1 MFKKF
6 SLILVALVALTLT
19 AQGRIVLD
27 TEGNKIEIADEI
39 TYAMPNASPML
50 QIAVMLGNEDK
61 VIYGG
66 TRLDPLMKKIFPK
79 VRTSGNKSGMLGD
92 SVETI
97 ISLKPQV
104 VFGPT
109 NYLLREEGV
118 RQVRA
123 AGIPVVNTVKFL
135 SIASVE
141 EIKQSVTLIGA
152 IFGGESIKRAKEF
165 NEYLDGNI
173 AFVQA
178 RTNKLAKNQR
188 KRVLD
193 LGFRSGNFSAN
204 SPASMSAAYIE
215 SSGAINV
222 TSEAGK
228 DFKVSGYIN
237 EEQVIIFDPDIIITG
252 SREGL
257 NKIMSNPAFK
267 SLKAVKNKQVFIIP
281 SGLHIWSA
289 RSAETALCPLWL
301 AKVVYP
307 ELFADLNLE
316 QKTREFY
323 KRFYNYDLNDKELD
337 DILNPKEKGRW

>member
-1 MFKKF
+1 MKKIL
-6 SLILVALVALTLT
+6 LILLAFALTMQ
-19 AQGRIVLD
+19 AKIVLD
-27 TEGNKIEIADEI
+27 TEGNKIEIPDEI

-79 VRTSGNKSGMLGD
+79 VRTNDNVSGMLGS

-97 ISLKPQV
+97 IAAKPQV

-118 RQVRA
+118 RQVQA

-135 SIASVE
+135 SIASVA

-165 NEYLDGNI
+165 NDYLDGNI

-178 RTNKLAKNQR
+178 RTNKLAKSER

-222 TSEAGK
+222 TSEAGR

-237 EEQVIIFDPDIIITG
+237 EEQVIIFDPDVIITG
-252 SREGL
+252 SREGQQ
-257 NKIMSNPAFK
+257 KILKNPAFQ

-281 SGLHIWSA
+281 SGLHIWTA

-301 AKVVYP
+301 AKILYP
-307 ELFADLNLE
+307 ELFKDLSVE

-323 KRFYNYDLNDKELD
+323 KRFYNYDLSDAELD
-337 DILNPKEKGRW
+337 DILYPKERRVK

>member
-1 MFKKF
+1 MKKIL
-6 SLILVALVALTLT
+6 LILFAFALTMQ
-19 AQGRIVLD
+19 AKIVLD
-27 TEGNKIEIADEI
+27 TEGNKIEIPDEI

-79 VRTSGNKSGMLGD
+79 VRTNDNVSGMLGS

-97 ISLKPQV
+97 IAAKPQV

-118 RQVRA
+118 RQVQA

-135 SIASVE
+135 SIASVA

-152 IFGGESIKRAKEF
+152 IFGGESVKKAKEF

-173 AFVQA
+173 AFVQS
-178 RTNKLAKNQR
+178 RTNKLAKSER

-222 TSEAGK
+222 TSEAGR

-237 EEQVIIFDPDIIITG
+237 EEQVIIFDPDVIITG
-252 SREGL
+252 SLEGQQ
-257 NKIMSNPAFK
+257 KILKNPAFQ

-281 SGLHIWSA
+281 SGLHIWTA

-301 AKVVYP
+301 AKVLYP
-307 ELFADLNLE
+307 ELFKDLSVE

-323 KRFYNYDLNDKELD
+323 KRFYNYDLSDAELD
-337 DILNPKEKGRW
+337 DILYPKERRVK

>member
-1 MFKKF
+1 MKKIL
-6 SLILVALVALTLT
+6 LILLAFALTMQ
-19 AQGRIVLD
+19 AKIVLD
-27 TEGNKIEIADEI
+27 TEGNKIEIPDEI

-79 VRTSGNKSGMLGD
+79 VRTNDNVSGMLGS

-97 ISLKPQV
+97 IAAKPQV

-118 RQVRA
+118 RQVQA

-135 SIASVE
+135 SIASVA

-152 IFGGESIKRAKEF
+152 IFGGESVKKAKEF
-165 NEYLDGNI
+165 NDYLDGNI

-178 RTNKLAKNQR
+178 RTAKIA
-188 KRVLD
+188 KKKVVLS
-193 LGFRSGNFSAN
+193 LGFSSGNYTTN
-204 SPASMSAAYIE
+204 SLSDMSAAYIT
-215 SSGAINV
+215 SSGGINA
-222 TSEAGK
+222 TSDIGTGRH
-228 DFKVSGYIN
+228 FKASKYIN
-237 EEQVIIFDPDIIITG
+237 EEQVLVFDPDVIITG

-257 NKIMSNPAFK
+257 DKILSNPAFK
-267 SLKAVKNKQVFIIP
+267 TLKAVKNKQVFIVP
-281 SGLHIWSA
+281 YGLHIWTA

-301 AKVVYP
+301 AKVLYP
-307 ELFADLNLE
+307 ELFKDLSVE

-323 KRFYNYDLNDKELD
+323 KRFYNYDLSDAELD
-337 DILNPKEKGRW
+337 DILYPKERRIK

>member
-1 MFKKF
+1 MKKIL
-6 SLILVALVALTLT
+6 LILLAFALTMQ
-19 AQGRIVLD
+19 AKIVLD
-27 TEGNKIEIADEI
+27 TEGNKIEIPDEI

-79 VRTSGNKSGMLGD
+79 VRTNDNVSGMLGS
-92 SVETI
+92 SVEAI
-97 ISLKPQV
+97 IAAKPQV

-118 RQVRA
+118 RQVQA

-135 SIASVE
+135 SIASVA

-152 IFGGESIKRAKEF
+152 IFGGESVKKASEF
-165 NEYLDGNI
+165 NAYFDENI
-173 AFVQA
+173 KFVQA
-178 RTNKLAKNQR
+178 RTNKLAKSER

-222 TSEAGK
+222 TSEAGR

-237 EEQVIIFDPDIIITG
+237 EEQVIIFDPDVIITG
-252 SREGL
+252 SLEGQQ
-257 NKIMSNPAFK
+257 KILKNPAFQ

-281 SGLHIWSA
+281 SGLHIWTA

-301 AKVVYP
+301 AKVLYP
-307 ELFADLNLE
+307 ELFKDLSVE

-323 KRFYNYDLNDKELD
+323 KRFYNYDLSDAELD
-337 DILNPKEKGRW
+337 DILYPKERRIK